1 MDERKEQAVV
11 MNPVETAI
19 LLAGCRPFG
28 RNLRIE
34 FPMRVFSGVVEQ
46 TGYKAGIITNTFAN

>member
-1 MDERKEQAVV
+1 MDEHKERAVV

-34 FPMRVFSGVVEQ
+34 FPMRVFSGIVEQ
-46 TGYKAGIITNTFAN
+46 TGYNAGIITNTFAN